1 MGENLTD
8 EEKATVARRFIA
20 HAPPGEFNEVFNG
33 LFKLD
38 VFFSTKK
45 YCLFLFNRCSNIIE

>member
-8 EEKATVARRFIA
+8 EEKATIARRFIA

-33 LFKLD
+33 IEKEMNLRDKEKG
-38 VFFSTKK
+38 FFC
-45 YCLFLFNRCSNIIE
+45 YRCSNVIE

>member
-33 LFKLD
+33 QLRINKIYLIKIR
-38 VFFSTKK
+38 FF
-45 YCLFLFNRCSNIIE
+45 LL